1 MLQPENE
8 IDRLEGIKVENRP
21 KMSREDRAKQFMP
34 FAALK
39 GYPEA
44 LRKKEKV
51 VVPRA
56 EVSEE
61 YAEVLDRKLR
71 QVRKN
76 DMITVI
82 YFNNGEYLKKTGMV
96 SRIDETARVLKVVN
110 TKILFDDIYDIFVN

>member
-1 MLQPENE
+1 M
-8 IDRLEGIKVENRP
+8 VNRP

-44 LRKKEKV
+44 LQKKEKI
-51 VVPRA
+51 VVPKV

-71 QVRKN
+71 SVKKN
-76 DMITVI
+76 DIITVI
-82 YFNNGEYLKKTGMV
+82 YYSNHEYLKKTGMV
-96 SRIDETARVLKVVN
+96 SRIDETARVLKIVN
-110 TKILFDDIYDIFVN
+110 TKICFDDIYSIISE

>member
-1 MLQPENE
+1 MA
-8 IDRLEGIKVENRP
+8 NRP

-51 VVPRA
+51 VVPKV

-71 QVRKN
+71 KVKKN

-82 YFNNGEYLKKTGMV
+82 YFHDGEYLKKTGMV
-96 SRIDETARVLKVVN
+96 SRIDETARILKVVN
-110 TKILFDDIYDIFVN
+110 TKIGFDDIYDIEG

>member
-1 MLQPENE
+1 MA
-8 IDRLEGIKVENRP
+8 NRP

-44 LRKKEKV
+44 LRKKEKI

-71 QVRKN
+71 KVKKK
-76 DMITVI
+76 DIITVI
-82 YFNNGEYLKKTGMV
+82 YFYNGEYLKKTGMV
-96 SRIDETARVLKVVN
+96 SRIDETARVLKIVN
-110 TKILFDDIYDIFVN
+110 TKIGFDDIYDIEG

>member
-1 MLQPENE
+1 MA
-8 IDRLEGIKVENRP
+8 NRP

-44 LRKKEKV
+44 LRKKEKIV
-51 VVPRA
+51 IPRA

-71 QVRKN
+71 EVNKK
-76 DMITVI
+76 DIITVI
-82 YFNNGEYLKKTGMV
+82 YFHNGEYLKKTGMV
-96 SRIDETARVLKVVN
+96 ARIDETARVLKIVN
-110 TKILFDDIYDIFVN
+110 TKIGFDDIYDIIQG

>member
-1 MLQPENE
+1 
-8 IDRLEGIKVENRP
+8 VANRP

-51 VVPRA
+51 VVPKV

-61 YAEVLDRKLR
+61 YAEVLDGKLR
-71 QVRKN
+71 RVRKN
-76 DMITVI
+76 DMITIV
-82 YFNNGEYLKKTGMV
+82 YFSNGEYLKKTGKA
-96 SRIDETARVLKVVN
+96 SRIDETARVLKIVN
-110 TKILFDDIYDIFVN
+110 TKIGFDDIYDIEG